1 MQDVTNANR
10 AAWGLDAIS
19 RFVTD
24 TRVDTAT
31 DAIGDLITN
40 LLHLARGRGIDPQI
54 IVTRSLSAMQAEVF
68 EDDEGEMVPVQVA
81 FRSLLNNDD

>member
-19 RFVTD
+19 RFVID
-24 TRVDTAT
+24 TRVDTAN

-68 EDDEGEMVPVQVA
+68 EDDEGEMAQVQAA